1 MSLIGLLNPLLWL
14 LPVVVAVWYL
24 RQHRNDPPSSQGS
37 RRLLRGL
44 SIAML
49 VLFVGGF
56 GVCGAFGVVTGI
68 ASAFGS
74 SGEAR
79 SYGMLFLIV
88 GGIGLAIAAFATW
101 LFRRLIRPTA
111 EPVAAAAAA
120 DPTNPFNPP

>member
-1 MSLIGLLNPLLWL
+1 MSLFGLLNPLLWL

-24 RQHRNDPPSSQGS
+24 RQHRNDRIPVEGS
-37 RRLLRGL
+37 GKLLRGL

-68 ASAFGS
+68 ASAFGG

-79 SYGMLFLIV
+79 SYGMIFLIV

-101 LFRRLIRPTA
+101 LFRRLIRPSTA
-111 EPVAAAAAA
+111 PVVA
-120 DPTNPFNPP
+120 PGEGSVNPFDKR